1 MHFSSF
7 FRIPLL
13 QFGQRILA
21 RTCLLVLLFLLAYLQ
36 AFISCTFAFSFTK
49 FSAQFLLNKQPFL
62 PCPGCAEFI
71 MKVKEISRLATFL
84 KFPIKNIFKGITK
97 KLSIGN
103 KWYKQ
108 AKYKKKSFLFMK
120 NLSLN
125 CWFGQFCYSIFFH
138 FHFGG

>member
-62 PCPGCAEFI
+62 PCPGCEEFI
-71 MKVKEISRLATFL
+71 MKVKEISKTF
-84 KFPIKNIFKGITK
+84 IMNSSHHGH
-97 KLSIGN
+97 GRN
-103 KWYKQ
+103 GC
-108 AKYKKKSFLFMK
+108 LF
-120 NLSLN
+120 SRN
-125 CWFGQFCYSIFFH
+125 CAAH
-138 FHFGG
+138 FVNENAQVHEINACR